1 MRNAQQRRL
10 TSIQR
15 HLCSSPGSDDTHTRA
30 TAAHSSELVLWGAP
44 QFRSF
49 RVQWALEELGVSY
62 TVRPIA
68 SRTGETQTARFLKLN
83 PRGKIPVLEHGS
95 FVLCESAAIG
105 TYLADTFGGD
115 GDGGSGTLGGALAL
129 APAPRT
135 RARALYDQWCFFVV
149 SEIDSQGLYVHRKHV
164 ALSAQYGSAPTA
176 VAAAKNYFLKHISVA
191 AAELQKLEQ
200 QQGFDSMRE
209 SLSILGASCGFGFSF
224 ADVLLTHC
232 LHWAK
237 TIGWLPAPTGT
248 SAVLH
253 RYLGQMTA
261 RSAYQRVAKAAGF

>member
-1 MRNAQQRRL
+1 M
-10 TSIQR
+10 
-15 HLCSSPGSDDTHTRA
+15 
-30 TAAHSSELVLWGAP
+30 
-44 QFRSF
+44 
-49 RVQWALEELGVSY
+49 
-62 TVRPIA
+62 
-68 SRTGETQTARFLKLN
+68 
-83 PRGKIPVLEHGS
+83 
-95 FVLCESAAIG
+95 
-105 TYLADTFGGD
+105 
-115 GDGGSGTLGGALAL
+115 
-129 APAPRT
+129 
-135 RARALYDQWCFFVV
+135 YDYFVV
-149 SEIDSQGLYVHRKHV
+149 HNAIS
-164 ALSAQYGSAPTA
+164 PA
-176 VAAAKNYFLKHISVA
+176 VASAVGGCVA